1 MRTCVQG
8 GGVKAT
14 AYALRTRGETSI
26 SKDRQNFAYVL
37 YGWPLSLFEVIEF
50 YVFVGLTDVDSR
62 LLFLLKTEH
71 NIESILCLRIES
83 ILCLK

>member
-1 MRTCVQG
+1 M
-8 GGVKAT
+8 
-14 AYALRTRGETSI
+14 
-26 SKDRQNFAYVL
+26 
-37 YGWPLSLFEVIEF
+37 FENRIYIVFEEIEF

-71 NIESILCLRIES
+71 NKESILCLRIES